1 MDQAATIQVELIKAE
16 QQKLEI
22 EQKLNQLNLDVVQ
35 ERLRQYGGSVAD
47 GTVDDANQKQEDE
60 LEVQQKAN
68 ADLIE
73 NNSKLED

>member
-22 EQKLNQLNLDVVQ
+22 EQKLNQLNLDAIQ
-35 ERLRQYGGSVAD
+35 EKLQQYGGGEAD
-47 GTVDDANQKQEDE
+47 GAVEDANQKQVDE

-68 ADLIE
+68 ADLLE